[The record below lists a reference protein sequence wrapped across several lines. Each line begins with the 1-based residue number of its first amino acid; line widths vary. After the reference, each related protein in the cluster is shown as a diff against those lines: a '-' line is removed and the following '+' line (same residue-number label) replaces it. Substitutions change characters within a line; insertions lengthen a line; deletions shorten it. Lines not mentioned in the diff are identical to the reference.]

1 MRVKTPVIK
10 SLPTVE
16 KMESSEFMLQLVKKL
31 IDEKKVAESTAN
43 GYLKS
48 LYALNEKKPFKNL
61 SFLKNT
67 ERIDE
72 LIGAYAESTQRALLA
87 TISSVLS
94 LYKDKTGFKK
104 PYQHYYDK
112 MMERSKEARSA
123 LEGKEANHKTEKQ
136 AKNWIQ
142 WSEVEDK
149 KKELQES
156 VNGFASKKTIDAG
169 QFDKLL
175 QLLILSLYT
184 DIPPRRNQDYLGM
197 YIVKSW
203 NDKMPT
209 DKNYLDMANKKM
221 VFNIY
226 KTAKKYGKQTQDI
239 PDSLWAS
246 LQQFLK
252 HHPLWKGVAKRKAE
266 PVKLLVQQ
274 SGEPLVA
281 VNAITR
287 LLNKVFGKKVG
298 SSLLRHIYVSEKYG
312 DTLENMKADATAMSH
327 SLGVQQKNY
336 IKTDS
341 PKEEST

>member
-1 MRVKTPVIK
+1 
-10 SLPTVE
+10 
-16 KMESSEFMLQLVKKL
+16 MESSEFMLQLAKKL

-43 GYLKS
+43 GYIKS

-67 ERIDE
+67 ERMDE
-72 LIGAYAESTQRALLA
+72 LISGYAESTQRALLA
-87 TISSVLS
+87 TLVSVLS
-94 LYKDKTGFKK
+94 LFKDKTGFKK
-104 PYQHYYDK
+104 VYQHFYDK

-123 LEGKEANHKTEKQ
+123 SEGKEANQKTEKQ

-156 VNGFASKKTIDAG
+156 VSAFASKKSIDVG
-169 QFDKLL
+169 QYDKLL
-175 QLLILSLYT
+175 QHLILSLYT
-184 DIPPRRNQDYLGM
+184 DIPPRRNQDYLNM

-203 NDKMPT
+203 NEKMPT
-209 DKNYLDMANKKM
+209 DKNYLCLSCKKLIYN
-221 VFNIY
+221 VY

-246 LQQFLK
+246 IQQFLK
-252 HHPLWKGVAKRKAE
+252 HHPLWKGVAKRKSE

-274 SGEPLVA
+274 NGEPLIA

-298 SSLLRHIYVSEKYG
+298 SSLLRHIYVSEKYS
-312 DTLENMKADATAMSH
+312 DTLENMKKDASAMGH
-327 SLGVQQKNY
+327 SVSEQQNVY
-336 IKTDS
+336 IKTDA
-341 PKEEST
+341 PKAT

>member
-1 MRVKTPVIK
+1 
-10 SLPTVE
+10 
-16 KMESSEFMLQLVKKL
+16 MESSEFMLQLVKKL

-43 GYLKS
+43 GYIKS

-72 LIGAYAESTQRALLA
+72 LISGYAESTQRALLA
-87 TISSVLS
+87 TLSSILS
-94 LYKDKTGFKK
+94 LYKDKAGFKK

-123 LEGKEANHKTEKQ
+123 SEGKEANHKTEKQ
-136 AKNWIQ
+136 AKNWVA

-156 VNGFASKKTIDAG
+156 VSGFASKKSIDVG
-169 QFDKLL
+169 QYDKLL
-175 QLLILSLYT
+175 QHLILSLYT

-203 NDKMPT
+203 NEKMPT

-221 VFNIY
+221 VFNVY

-246 LQQFLK
+246 IQQFLK

-274 SGEPLVA
+274 NGEPLVA

-287 LLNKVFGKKVG
+287 LLNKVFGKKIG
-298 SSLLRHIYVSEKYG
+298 SSLLRHIYVSERFG
-312 DTLENMKADATAMSH
+312 NPLEEMKKTAELMGHSVAT
-327 SLGVQQKNY
+327 QQKEY
-336 IKTDS
+336 IKTDGV
-341 PKEEST
+341 KEESN